1 MFYMRDDNLGGS
13 GSTGSSAN
21 NPFDNLNGEWAR
33 SQDFQRN
40 TFRGYWMYELPA
52 GFSFSGLYLY
62 GSGNYYSTTLSSLG
76 YNGGGANRLN
86 LGAPIT
92 IPDSVQDR
100 FEGPAVIPT
109 GGVVLRNALRGVPLH
124 RLDLRI
130 AKNVKVG
137 SVNLQGIA
145 EVFNVTNHANYGS
158 YITQVDSA
166 TFGRPVSVPN
176 FSGLGTAYAPRIGQ
190 LAFRIS
196 F

>member
-1 MFYMRDDNLGGS
+1 MFKKTME
-13 GSTGSSAN
+13 
-21 NPFDNLNGEWAR
+21 FDNLEGEWAR
-33 SQDFQRN
+33 SLDFQRN
-40 TFRGYWMYELPA
+40 TLRAYWMYELPA

-62 GSGNYYSTTLSSLG
+62 GSGNYFSTTLSSLS

-86 LGAPIT
+86 LGAPIA
-92 IPDSVQDR
+92 IPSAIQDR
-100 FEGPAVIPT
+100 FEGPAVIAT
-109 GGVVLRNALRGVPLH
+109 GGVVPRNALRGEALH

-130 AKNVKVG
+130 AKNFRFG

-158 YITQVDSA
+158 YITQVDSPN
-166 TFGRPVSVPN
+166 FGRPVSVPN

-190 LAFRIS
+190 LAFRLS